1 MYVKFANFLKID
13 TLCKSC
19 YNISVIILEVLSMK
33 DTGKTHSTND
43 FDASHRITLTGFP
56 YFTLSDVEEIY
67 YVLNNRSAKGFKQ
80 FAEKARE
87 IAIKL
92 PSKKTD
98 YFYQFM
104 DEAALFE
111 LFQETL
117 PTQLQSKGIDCW
129 GRLMQYIS

>member
-1 MYVKFANFLKID
+1 MRD
-13 TLCKSC
+13 TAR
-19 YNISVIILEVLSMK
+19 
-33 DTGKTHSTND
+33 THSTTRLDNQY
-43 FDASHRITLTGFP
+43 RVNLTGFP

-67 YVLNNRSAKGFKQ
+67 YVLNNQSSKGFEK
-80 FAEKARE
+80 FATKARE

-104 DEAALFE
+104 NETALFE
-111 LFQETL
+111 LFQEVL
-117 PTQLQSKGIDCW
+117 PEQLQSKEIDCW